1 LKKNLIFTELF
12 LISILFFFSEKINSQ
27 NVTFSKSSSTNENN
41 SKHEIE
47 GKAYQLVKTLDLNSL
62 KNRLITEVN
71 ATEKDFD
78 RFFSFYEFNLKFYIL
93 DLKEKVQDPK
103 FGQKEFEEFVNQ
115 KFRESVFEF
124 KRFLREDNE
133 FISRVSE
140 NEYNDMFNIVHK
152 ITHNGH
158 TPNQPAA
165 AGEPCQNMDF
175 SGGTSQWQGNYCRGW
190 DWWTEQNEDQ
200 CWNGFGN
207 GQYAQMTGGNDGN
220 FSAIP
225 RIPPGSSSALRLGN
239 TSPNNDR
246 ATIWQTFR
254 VSQNNY
260 IFVYKWAAVLDNNG
274 NHPASTSPYFKVRM
288 YTNYGTSNQQEITCA
303 TVNANSQTANQWG
316 FSSSSGYRYKNWTTM
331 FVPLNQY
338 IGQDVTIWFET
349 SDCMVDAGTHEGYA
363 YIWASCISPNFNM
376 SQPAICNG
384 SSITI
389 SAPPGAS
396 NYSWSSSPAGA
407 IQGSTSGQTITAT
420 QGNATYFVTMTTNTQ
435 PPYTPCSVTLDTT
448 IAIQANVTPV
458 FTQIPPI
465 CMGSSLSNLPSTSNN
480 GIVGNWSP
488 AINNSQTTNYTFI
501 PNSNQCANNTQ
512 MTIEVN
518 PLVSPVFD
526 PVSAICA
533 GESINLPNTST
544 NNLSGSW
551 SPQINNTATTTYLF
565 TPDAGQCA
573 SNTSLSVVV
582 NQLPTAQISGNNTIC
597 FGESTTLIA
606 SNANSYYWTYQN
618 GNFSGQSITVS
629 PTSSTNYSL
638 NITDQNGCTGSTSYN
653 VTVNPIPQLEP
664 INNQTLCAGQ
674 TTSDINFNSSVP
686 NSLINWTNSDISIG
700 LSNSGSGN
708 ILNFNAS
715 NTGNIPLISTI
726 TATPIANGCIGAPQN
741 FSITVNPIPYLND
754 SQNQL
759 LCSGNLTD
767 EIIFYPSVASATVNW
782 TNSQT
787 SIGLATSGSGNI
799 GSFLALNSG
808 NSPLVSIISA
818 TPSVFGCIGSAKMF
832 SISVN
837 PIPQLNAVP
846 SQTVCAG
853 QQINQINYTS
863 SVSGTMVEWSNTQ
876 VEIGLAQN
884 GNGNINSF
892 NTVNNGNT
900 TLISNISATP
910 NANGCIGNSVNFSIS
925 VNPIPQLSAITNQA
939 TCSGQQLS
947 EINFIS
953 SVNNTI
959 VNWTNNQTGIGLNAN
974 GTGNISSFTGFNNGS
989 TSLTANIIATP
1000 IANGC
1005 PGNPQNFLITV
1016 HPNPTGIN
1024 ASSTFENCGLNNA
1037 TLIINGAIGGTAPYQ
1052 YTFNNGS
1059 PSSTTLNFNNLSAG
1073 TYTLNVTDAN
1083 GCSFTKTVSIVNLPG
1098 PSADFTASQQNGSD
1112 SLNVVFT
1119 NESSLGPNI
1128 TYYWNFG
1135 NGNLDTTTNL
1145 NFSPNQTF
1153 YGTNTYTVTLVA
1165 SNGIDG
1171 CNDTTSLLI
1180 YIDITPF
1187 IEVPNVFTP
1196 NNDGVNEYFTVNY
1209 KGYKDLNMII
1219 FNRWGNKMFET
1230 TNLNVGWDG
1239 AGASEGTYYYIV
1251 TGKSINNEPFE
1262 SKGYLTLLR

>member
-1 LKKNLIFTELF
+1 MKKNLIFTQLF

-27 NVTFSKSSSTNENN
+27 NVTISKSSSTNLNN

-389 SAPPGAS
+389 TAPPGAS

-518 PLVSPVFD
+518 PLVSPLFD

-582 NQLPTAQISGNNTIC
+582 NQLPIAQISGNNTIC
-597 FGESTTLIA
+597 FGESTTLTA

-618 GNFSGQSITVS
+618 GNYSGQSITVS

-686 NSLINWTNSDISIG
+686 NSIINWTNSDISIG

-900 TLISNISATP
+900 TLISNISASP
-910 NANGCIGNSVNFSIS
+910 NANGCIGNPVNFSIS